1 MSSVQVRLALKNKAR
16 FKGNPRLAML
26 IQESITALTDAGAL
40 KPVADDDMQVVV
52 APEEEAGEVDKE
64 VETGAKAKPKTKG
77 KAKATPKRRGP
88 KVVQFEKCSW
98 TEVSSRPQALDMV
111 TRLQLTAD
119 DFNAH

>member
-1 MSSVQVRLALKNKAR
+1 M
-16 FKGNPRLAML
+16 AML

-77 KAKATPKRRGP
+77 KAKATPKRKGP
-88 KVVQFEKCSW
+88 KVVRFEKCSW
-98 TEVSSRPQALDMV
+98 IEVSSRPQALDMV